1 MPGGG
6 NVSDDDWSDQW
17 HSNSKLCS
25 RLSVV
30 PGAGHNFKVILI
42 MAGLDQLEIVAPP
55 WKSIAG
61 SVTWFCFREESVG
74 ISSCSLYKR
83 HHHPDP
89 RYPRRLRPL
98 PLLTISSLFSSLFS
112 FQTIVRSALT
122 VKAPEESSSLDVFP
136 LLPHAPYVVRFT
148 VSAVALIL
156 IVTIFLY
163 RIHHVLKRYQ
173 ERGLKV
179 QII

>member
-1 MPGGG
+1 MTAYSADNRP
-6 NVSDDDWSDQW
+6 
-17 HSNSKLCS
+17 S
-25 RLSVV
+25 RDEL
-30 PGAGHNFKVILI
+30 
-42 MAGLDQLEIVAPP
+42 
-55 WKSIAG
+55 G
-61 SVTWFCFREESVG
+61 SVHDNSPSIELVSFQQSVG
-74 ISSCSLYKR
+74 DSYDRISSCSLYKR

-89 RYPRRLRPL
+89 RYPRRLRHL
-98 PLLTISSLFSSLFS
+98 PLLMISSFFSSLFS

-148 VSAVALIL
+148 VSTVALIL

-163 RIHHVLKRYQ
+163 RIQHVLKRYQ